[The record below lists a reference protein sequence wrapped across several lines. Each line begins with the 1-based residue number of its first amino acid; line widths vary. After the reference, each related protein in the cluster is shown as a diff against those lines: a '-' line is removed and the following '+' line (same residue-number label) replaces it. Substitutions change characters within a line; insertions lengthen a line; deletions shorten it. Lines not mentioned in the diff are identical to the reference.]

1 MKLKKR
7 QCLAWLLTLAML
19 ISCLSVTAFA
29 TVKGDDWW
37 VQYVGT
43 PMEDYTIDNLT
54 DGKVISQ
61 GSYVLTTSDTHR
73 YTYLVKDLL
82 ELANE
87 TIEADGETGNV
98 GLICFGGD
106 FANEKLLYAD
116 NMSILK
122 AAIQTSPGTVAAYTK
137 GNHEGNVSDE
147 EFKEK
152 IGMSRI
158 GETVVNND
166 EAYYFYNFG
175 AFNGTQQFT
184 TDDIAQLQAFLEG
197 LPEDNTKPVFIV
209 SHYPIHYY
217 NDRRSSKN
225 ADKLVELLN
234 QYPEVVFMWGHN
246 HTEQDP
252 NYGMIRLPGDII
264 QTGAKADTSRE
275 IKFTYACLGA
285 LRDGVNGAN
294 GLLIRVN
301 DDGTMTFRY
310 LALNAVAD
318 SEDTWTDAQGNENPI
333 RYTSDEHVSSVLT
346 VPVPSED
353 GFKVIETA
361 NVQVDRPLVDKLPAT
376 VVNEYSDRF
385 DASDIAWTTGGAA
398 VDGAFDF
405 SAAYTVS
412 FTLTAKD
419 GYSFKPDAVVS
430 VNKEYVGPI
439 TGEAVNAAQTEIS
452 ADGTTA
458 SVSYTFAPTVGEAPE
473 AYPAATEIEE
483 GGIYVMASSAN
494 NVAASYLY
502 DPAQHGE
509 ESMPDYTAAAAD
521 VVIRDGKLVSE
532 IVPST
537 IFTAAS
543 DLYGYLLYSDVSRNY
558 VEEAEA
564 LNFLNMSTRGGELGL
579 EAAESVTL
587 PIYCNWQMEDGVP
600 YLDVDGAK
608 KFVTFTGKA
617 FGYVDDPAESNVRLY
632 KVGTDNSGILYN
644 ASIGTRTP
652 VAGETPE
659 EGLTWTDPAGNAVTT
674 FDYDTCYTATATLM
688 PPEGWQYAEPVN
700 ARVCGNAAEYTLND
714 DGSVTLTYTFGA
726 TGQKP
731 GRKSG
736 LAAVEADSITSGK
749 QYVIVADGMAMTT
762 EFVHELYAGAV
773 PVTVSGDKITS
784 GVVPSMVYTLV
795 GNGDDGYALKI
806 GDGYLAAK
814 SVNGTPDTWGF
825 TTTDAQS
832 SAITFTLTEEGNLE
846 VVSTG
851 ASAGPGGPPPGP
863 TVVQNLYFNEDHFNY
878 SAYCAS
884 QFKLYEMT
892 MAFTDVKEGRWSAA
906 AIEKVAAAGIM
917 VGVETDTFAPTA
929 HLTRAMA
936 IATIY
941 RAAGSPE
948 VEGNCPFTDV
958 PKSSYYYKAVV
969 WGYENHIVAGTS
981 ATTFSPNA
989 NVIRQDFAAFIGR
1002 YLKSIGKT
1010 VPSEDLSFTDA
1021 ATISGYA
1028 VDGVKLC
1035 SANGIIKGFEDNTF
1049 RPLQLATREETAT
1062 MLSVLMDIEP
1072 EKAD

>member
-37 VQYVGT
+37 IQYVGT
-43 PMEDYTIDNLT
+43 PMEDFTIDNLE
-54 DGKVISQ
+54 DGKVVSE
-61 GSYVLTTSDTHR
+61 GNYVLCTSDTHR

-82 ELANE
+82 TLANS
-87 TIEADGETGNV
+87 TIASDGETGNV

-106 FANEKLLYAD
+106 FANEKLIYAD

-147 EFKEK
+147 DFEALT
-152 IGMSRI
+152 GMSRI
-158 GETVVNND
+158 GETAVNKAG
-166 EAYYFYNFG
+166 AYYFYNFG

-184 TDDIAQLQAFLEG
+184 TNDIAQLEAFLDE

-209 SHYPIHYY
+209 SHYPLHYY

-225 ADKLVELLN
+225 ADKVVELLN
-234 QYPEVVFMWGHN
+234 KHPETVFMWGHN

-252 NYGMIRLPGDII
+252 NYGMIRVPGDII
-264 QTGAKADTSRE
+264 QTGAKADTSKE

-301 DDGTMTFRY
+301 DDGTMNFRY
-310 LALNAVAD
+310 LALNAAPD

-333 RYTSDEHVSSVLT
+333 RYTSDEHVSSELT
-346 VPVPSED
+346 VPVPTED
-353 GFKVIETA
+353 GFKVIEKA

-405 SAAYTVS
+405 STAYTVS

-419 GYSFKPDAVVS
+419 GYSFKSDAVVS

-439 TGEAVNAAQTEIS
+439 TGEAVNAADTQIS
-452 ADGTTA
+452 QDGKTA
-458 SVSYTFAPTVGEAPE
+458 YVSYTFAPTVGQAED
-473 AYPAATEIEE
+473 AYSAATEIEE

-543 DLYGYLLYSDVSRNY
+543 DLYGYLLYSDVSRNT
-558 VEEAEA
+558 VEGAEA

-579 EAAESVTL
+579 EAAEAVTL

-608 KFVTFTGKA
+608 KFVTFDGKA

-644 ASIGTRTP
+644 ASAGTKAP
-652 VAGETPE
+652 AAGEAPE
-659 EGLTWTDPAGNAVTT
+659 SGLIWTDPEGNAVTT
-674 FDYDTCYTATATLM
+674 FDYDTCYTATVTLT

-700 ARVCGNAAEYTLND
+700 ARICGNAAEYTLNG
-714 DGSVTLTYTFGA
+714 DGSVTLTYTFAA
-726 TGQKP
+726 TAGKP
-731 GRKSG
+731 GRESG
-736 LAAVEADSITSGK
+736 LTAVEADSITSGK
-749 QYVIVADGMAMTT
+749 QYVIVSDGMAMTS
-762 EFVHELYAGAV
+762 EFVHELYAAAV

-784 GVVPSMVYTLV
+784 GVVPSMVFTLE
-795 GNGDDGYALKI
+795 GNDTDGYALRS
-806 GDGYLAAK
+806 GDAYLAAK

-825 TTTDAQS
+825 TTTDALS
-832 SAITFTLTEEGNLE
+832 RAITFTLTEEGKLE

-878 SAYCAS
+878 SAYCVS
-884 QFKLYEMT
+884 QVKLYEMT
-892 MAFTDVKEGRWSAA
+892 MAFEDVQEGRWSAKS
-906 AIEKVAAAGIM
+906 IEKVAAAGIM
-917 VGVETDTFAPTA
+917 VGMDKDTFAPEEN
-929 HLTRAMA
+929 LTRAMA

-941 RAAGSPE
+941 RVAGAPE
-948 VEGNCPFTDV
+948 VQGDCPFTDV
-958 PKSSYYYKAVV
+958 SENDYFYSAVV
-969 WGYENHIVAGTS
+969 WGYENNIVAGTS
-981 ATTFSPNA
+981 DTTFSPSD
-989 NVIRQDFAAFIGR
+989 NVTRQDYAAFIGR
-1002 YLKSIGKT
+1002 YLKSIGMEA
-1010 VPSEDLSFTDA
+1010 SDEDLSFTDA
-1021 ATISGYA
+1021 SSISSYA

-1035 SANGIIKGFEDNTF
+1035 TSNKIIMGYEDNTF
-1049 RPLQLATREETAT
+1049 RPHRLASREEAAS
-1062 MLSVLMDIEP
+1062 MLSALMDVAP
-1072 EKAD
+1072 